1 MQKTLGLQD
10 ASHAH
15 NKLCN
20 KFSSVFTFIK
30 ARCKHI
36 FQVYLS
42 LSFFFVTVGLEELV
56 TTGNKIEVDGW
67 HTIQFAG
74 GKNSPTKFKIRL
86 FWSNPTQK
94 VSERPD
100 LLKLRADVLKVTPRA
115 EKILNKLPTWTSQ
128 FGKSTAPYNLAFLA
142 SLPVKF

>member
-1 MQKTLGLQD
+1 VLHITNMGLKYIFVCFYYHKSLFQTYF
-10 ASHAH
+10 SGLFVV
-15 NKLCN
+15 LC
-20 KFSSVFTFIK
+20 
-30 ARCKHI
+30 
-36 FQVYLS
+36 
-42 LSFFFVTVGLEELV
+42 SFFLAVGLEELV
-56 TTGNKIEVDGW
+56 TTGNKTDVDGW

-74 GKNSPTKFKIRL
+74 GKNSPKKFKIRL
-86 FWSNPTQK
+86 LRSINPSRK

-128 FGKSTAPYNLAFLA
+128 FGKSTSPYNLAFLA